1 MPSIIN
7 RFNTNRFS
15 GTASVISRRLFLGAA
30 LAGALPLSGCGF
42 HLRGSFETPFKT
54 MYLQMSDNSPFAVQ
68 LARQLKGGSNLEI
81 VSDPTQAEA
90 IFVLISER
98 RSRDVLSIN
107 DAGRSREYEL
117 TMRVRYRVS
126 SPEGFDWLETREIS
140 TTRQLTY
147 SETRYLSREYEE
159 AFLYNDMRQ
168 DLINQIVHSI
178 EAIPPHK

>member
-1 MPSIIN
+1 M
-7 RFNTNRFS
+7 
-15 GTASVISRRLFLGAA
+15 ISRRLLLGAA

-42 HLRGSFETPFKT
+42 HLRGTFDSPFRT

-68 LARQLKGGSNLEI
+68 LARQLRAGSSLEI
-81 VSDPTQAEA
+81 VSEPSQAEA
-90 IFVLISER
+90 VFVLVNVS

-126 SPEGFDWLETREIS
+126 SPEGFDWLETREIAA
-140 TTRQLTY
+140 TRQLTY

-159 AFLYNDMRQ
+159 KFLYQDMQQ
-168 DLINQIVHSI
+168 DLISQIVHSI
-178 EAIPPHK
+178 EAIPPRK